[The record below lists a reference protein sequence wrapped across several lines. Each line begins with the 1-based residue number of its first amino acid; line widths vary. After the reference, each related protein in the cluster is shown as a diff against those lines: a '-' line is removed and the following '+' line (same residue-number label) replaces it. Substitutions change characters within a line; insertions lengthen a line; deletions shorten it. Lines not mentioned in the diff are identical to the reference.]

1 MKRNYGFCAA
11 GLRLF
16 CRAVA
21 ALRSGNRRFEY
32 EISREAGGG
41 SGGEEYRL
49 VAAEAVDG
57 HCLVYGQI
65 KQSEHGDLKFELWE
79 IAQGIS
85 FHKPEWRGW
94 DALDGL
100 PVSPEQAFPHSVIHQ
115 TVAGAAARPAQSAQ

>member
-1 MKRNYGFCAA
+1 MISV
-11 GLRLF
+11 RLA
-16 CRAVA
+16 CVCPARLSQRCV
-21 ALRSGNRRFEY
+21 LENRGFEY

-49 VAAEAVDG
+49 IAAKTVDG

-85 FHKPEWRGW
+85 FHKPEWRG
-94 DALDGL
+94 
-100 PVSPEQAFPHSVIHQ
+100 
-115 TVAGAAARPAQSAQ
+115 

>member
-1 MKRNYGFCAA
+1 MVSVRLACVCPA
-11 GLRLF
+11 GLSQRCVLE
-16 CRAVA
+16 
-21 ALRSGNRRFEY
+21 NRRFED

-49 VAAEAVDG
+49 IAAEAVDE

-85 FHKPEWRGW
+85 FHKPEWRG
-94 DALDGL
+94 
-100 PVSPEQAFPHSVIHQ
+100 
-115 TVAGAAARPAQSAQ
+115 

>member
-1 MKRNYGFCAA
+1 MAMNKSTPMACFWPAWKRQAVKHNYGFCAA
-11 GLRLF
+11 AGLSQRCVLE
-16 CRAVA
+16 
-21 ALRSGNRRFEY
+21 NRGFEY

-49 VAAEAVDG
+49 IAAETIDG

-85 FHKPEWRGW
+85 FHKPEWRG
-94 DALDGL
+94 
-100 PVSPEQAFPHSVIHQ
+100 
-115 TVAGAAARPAQSAQ
+115 